1 MAISKKGKKRYEAV
15 IEAAHE
21 LFLQNGYEK
30 TSLNQ
35 IVSKSGGS
43 LASVYKFFEN
53 KEKLFAIILERE
65 VEKFQAE
72 VDEISGLKQSTDL
85 SDFLNKFGLVYL
97 EIFYKPESAKFL
109 RIIISETYKNK
120 ELGKLT
126 ADLFTNST
134 INFLST
140 FFKKPE
146 ISNKLKEF
154 DPQILAF
161 NFCALIR
168 EPFFMQTL
176 ILGEEPDPI
185 SKKEKKQI
193 VADIVEMFLKGVCK

>member
-97 EIFYKPESAKFL
+97 EIFYKPESTKFL